1 MAVYTCNMVR
11 QLVYSQ
17 LPVHHLALLHRHHV
31 YAVGLH
37 LGDAIWVLM
46 ANIAAEEV
54 VHSGAMEALSL
65 RHWAVLVS

>member
-31 YAVGLH
+31 DAIGLQ
-37 LGDAIWVLM
+37 LSDAIWVLM
-46 ANIAAEEV
+46 ADVASEEV
-54 VHSGAMEALSL
+54 IHGSSM
-65 RHWAVLVS
+65 